1 MITTI
6 AYDIRSYLFVLTI
19 VLFGFA
25 QAFWVLSYYPD
36 EKVTTIINGTVT
48 IGTIPNELVFG
59 TIQNSLLYSFLFM
72 LGQSNTTDF
81 DGSANPKLA
90 IFLLVMFLGFMAL
103 LMLNLLIGKLSV
115 LFFFLF
121 LLSNV

>member
-90 IFLLVMFLGFMAL
+90 IFLLCLFLIFMAL
-103 LMLNLLIGKLSV
+103 LMLNLLIALMGKGE
-115 LFFFLF
+115 LFISL
-121 LLSNV
+121 NE